1 MKAVLGCL
9 MCLVLTMSQ
18 SFAISGG
25 PFSGPG
31 HVEVTGT
38 YAGVFVP
45 TAVVVVLDP
54 GPPPVTQTFP
64 PDDSLALFTLKI
76 PSTGLASGTAV
87 IFRNGFFY
95 DIGAIQGSADPDS
108 AQLTGIINASLTV
121 NVESGIETVSEI
133 FFASG
138 KFLNTKIVAKRNNFS
153 TSGTRIRGKASI
165 TYTAVPD
172 DPRGDS
178 GGPID
183 YKVRG
188 FKQSASSQ

>member
-1 MKAVLGCL
+1 MKSVLGCL

-45 TAVVVVLDP
+45 VVMVLDP
-54 GPPPVTQTFP
+54 GPPPVTQT
-64 PDDSLALFTLKI
+64 DDSLALFTLKI
-76 PSTGLASGTAV
+76 PSTGLGSGTAV

-95 DIGAIQGSADPDS
+95 NVGAIQASADPDS

-121 NVESGIETVSEI
+121 NTQSGVETASDI

-165 TYTAVPD
+165 TYTAIPD

-188 FKQSASSQ
+188 FKQSASTQ